1 MSVSKHPA
9 IRALLRQND
18 DGLTVHEIANRIDL
32 RPDVI
37 RRALGNMP
45 DVYIDRWQ
53 APAHRE
59 PPQAVWCAVVPPEN
73 CPPPRKQK

>member
-9 IRALLRQND
+9 IRTLLRQED
-18 DGLTVHEIANRIDL
+18 DGLTATEIANRISL
-32 RPDVI
+32 RPDAV
-37 RRALGNMP
+37 RRALTNMP

-53 APAHRE
+53 APVHRE